1 MKKSWIGI
9 VIVAAFS
16 ASLGGCMMG
25 PDYRRPDMP
34 TPQSYRFM
42 PDQASQQALDSRW
55 WEDFGD
61 PVLNGMVEEA
71 IANNRDLKA
80 ALANS
85 EKAAAAIMQT
95 RAALFPQ
102 INATAQAG
110 RERLSEMD
118 AEPVIGVPNP
128 QNAKSA
134 SLGASWEIDLWGKIR
149 RMTEAAEADAKAM
162 EQTRRAAL
170 LSIVSNVVTQYVNL
184 LALDEQLKI
193 AQNTSANYRE
203 SLRIIDLQFK
213 YGVTSQ
219 MTVAQA
225 ASQYETA
232 QSQIPQI
239 RHNITQTE
247 NAINILR
254 GRNPGAVERGST
266 LATLKTPVV
275 PADLPSNLL
284 LRRPDILSAEQDLV
298 AANAMIGATRA
309 MYFPTISLTGAFG
322 TSSEH
327 LRNLFKGPSKAWSFA
342 GGISL
347 PIFQG
352 GSIYSQVKQAEA
364 GQRTALA
371 RYEGA
376 VQSAFAD
383 VDNALSYRQRV
394 NEQLDKETRL
404 VNQLKDYSR
413 LAKLQYD
420 EGYSAYSVVLQADQS
435 LFPRQLTLAQLRAS
449 SLTSVVG
456 VYKSMGGG
464 WIDLADTKTP
474 EATNNPEVA
483 GLNKG

>member
-1 MKKSWIGI
+1 MKKTSWNRLFVVTIL
-9 VIVAAFS
+9 S
-16 ASLGGCMMG
+16 ASVSACMMG

-34 TPQSYRFM
+34 TPESYRFL
-42 PDQASQQALDSRW
+42 PEQASQQALDSRW

-71 IANNRDLKA
+71 IVNNRDLKA

-95 RAALFPQ
+95 RAGLFPQ
-102 INATAQAG
+102 VNATAQAG

-118 AEPVIGVPNP
+118 AEPLIGVPNP

-162 EQTRRAAL
+162 EQARRAAL
-170 LSIVSNVVTQYVNL
+170 LSIVSNIVTQYVNL
-184 LALDEQLKI
+184 LALDEQLTI
-193 AQNTSANYRE
+193 AKDTSANYGE
-203 SLRIIDLQFK
+203 SLRIIELQFK

-232 QSQIPQI
+232 RSQIPQI
-239 RHNITQTE
+239 EHNITQTE

-254 GRNPGAVERGST
+254 GRHPGPVVRGSV
-266 LATLKTPVV
+266 LAQLKTPAV

-327 LRNLFKGPSKAWSFA
+327 LRNLWKGPAKTWSFA
-342 GGISL
+342 GAVSL

-352 GSIYSQVKQAEA
+352 GSIRSQVRQAEA
-364 GQRTALA
+364 GQRAALA
-371 RYEGA
+371 QYENA

-394 NEQLDKETRL
+394 NEQLDRETRL
-404 VNQLKDYSR
+404 VARLKDYSR

-435 LFPRQLTLAQLRAS
+435 LFPRQLTLAQLHAS

-456 VYKSMGGG
+456 IYKSLGGG
-464 WIDLADTKTP
+464 WIDLADAKTP
-474 EATNNPEVA
+474 QTISKQAP
-483 GLNKG
+483 

>member
-95 RAALFPQ
+95 RAGLFPQ

-275 PADLPSNLL
+275 PADLPSNLA
-284 LRRPDILSAEQDLV
+284 P
-298 AANAMIGATRA
+298 
-309 MYFPTISLTGAFG
+309 
-322 TSSEH
+322 
-327 LRNLFKGPSKAWSFA
+327 
-342 GGISL
+342 
-347 PIFQG
+347 
-352 GSIYSQVKQAEA
+352 
-364 GQRTALA
+364 
-371 RYEGA
+371 
-376 VQSAFAD
+376 
-383 VDNALSYRQRV
+383 
-394 NEQLDKETRL
+394 
-404 VNQLKDYSR
+404 
-413 LAKLQYD
+413 
-420 EGYSAYSVVLQADQS
+420 
-435 LFPRQLTLAQLRAS
+435 AS
-449 SLTSVVG
+449 S
-456 VYKSMGGG
+456 
-464 WIDLADTKTP
+464 
-474 EATNNPEVA
+474 
-483 GLNKG
+483 

>member
-1 MKKSWIGI
+1 MKKPWTGLAG
-9 VIVAAFS
+9 VTAL
-16 ASLGGCMMG
+16 SLLISGCMMG

-42 PDQASQQALDSRW
+42 PDQASLQALDSRW

-71 IANNRDLKA
+71 IANNKDLKA

-95 RAALFPQ
+95 RAGLFPQ

-149 RMTEAAEADAKAM
+149 RMTEAAEADARAM

-170 LSIVSNVVTQYVNL
+170 LSVVSNVVTQYVNL
-184 LALDEQLKI
+184 LALDEQLRI
-193 AQNTSANYRE
+193 ARNTSANYKE

-225 ASQYETA
+225 ASQYDTA
-232 QSQIPQI
+232 ESQIPQI
-239 RHNITQTE
+239 LHNITQTE

-254 GRNPGAVERGST
+254 GRNPGTVTRGST
-266 LATLKTPVV
+266 LAQLKMPVV

-327 LRNLFKGPSKAWSFA
+327 LRNLWKGPAKAWNFA
-342 GGISL
+342 GVVSL

-364 GQRTALA
+364 GQRAALA
-371 RYEGA
+371 QYEGV

-394 NEQLDKETRL
+394 NEQLGKETAL

-420 EGYSAYSVVLQADQS
+420 EGYSAYSVVLQADQT

-456 VYKSMGGG
+456 IYKSLGGG
-464 WIDLADTKTP
+464 WIEQAESKTP
-474 EATNNPEVA
+474 PTMQKPNPPA
-483 GLNKG
+483 Q